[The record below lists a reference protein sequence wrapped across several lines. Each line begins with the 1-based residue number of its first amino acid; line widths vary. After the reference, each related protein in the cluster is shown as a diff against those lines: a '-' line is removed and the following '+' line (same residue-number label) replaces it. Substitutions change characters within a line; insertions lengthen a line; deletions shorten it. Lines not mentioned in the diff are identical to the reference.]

1 MSAVPPIAPVAT
13 GLATSPLAALQP
25 AAPQGGGFADMLA
38 QGLANM
44 ETKVAQA
51 DDLVR
56 RFAVDGDVPVHQV
69 TFALEEA
76 RLSVELAMQVRAR
89 LTEAYRDLM
98 NMQL

>member
-1 MSAVPPIAPVAT
+1 MSAVPPITPISSPVSLASIASPAP
-13 GLATSPLAALQP
+13 
-25 AAPQGGGFADMLA
+25 APPSSTGFADLLA
-38 QGLANM
+38 QGMQNM
-44 ETKVAQA
+44 ETKVARA